1 MFRFL
6 SFIIKRDN
14 ILIIEKTSHVAL
26 TYDTLTVPDNPSG
39 TLGTVH
45 RAFENEELHAK
56 NCVFFL
62 NLYEKK
68 RKKEEKIVPRA
79 CKDHN
84 LVLDESAF
92 AINNDT
98 CTFLPITSNLVH
110 NCFIIVKRNFFSF
123 LLVMF
128 FS

>member
-1 MFRFL
+1 MGHFFTARTVKSSMFRFL

-62 NLYEKK
+62 NLSWLVFSMIRMLSRLMINDK
-68 RKKEEKIVPRA
+68 
-79 CKDHN
+79 N
-84 LVLDESAF
+84 LNIEDL
-92 AINNDT
+92 T
-98 CTFLPITSNLVH
+98 CI
-110 NCFIIVKRNFFSF
+110 
-123 LLVMF
+123 
-128 FS
+128 